1 MPYSIILD
9 EKFSKKFAA
18 KMNET
23 ILKQKRQHFLIVSI
37 VESKISAFPRHFQNL
52 IKRNKIL

>member
-52 IKRNKIL
+52 I